1 MSSNGLVFDFPGDP
15 RRAFSLD
22 LNTMTLVSKTGI
34 VYRGVYDW
42 TSSRGFQ
49 LMTWSSVKNIDFTR
63 ITHPALDGSYLRM
76 ECPVYGEA
84 TCVYFKRE

>member
-1 MSSNGLVFDFPGDP
+1 M
-15 RRAFSLD
+15 RAFSLD

-34 VYRGVYDW
+34 VFKGVYDW

-63 ITHPALDGSYLRM
+63 ITYPALDGSYLRFV
-76 ECPVYGEA
+76 CPVDDEDM
-84 TCVYFKRE
+84 CVYFKRE